1 MQESREPSQESDMFS
16 SPFLSADLD
25 DSWLS
30 SLVAELLPE
39 EGLISNVS
47 SAHSA
52 AMLPQVSS
60 WMQCIAAC
68 RLHMSAAC
76 LTERS
81 TSHR

>member
-1 MQESREPSQESDMFS
+1 MLVKHDAMKVMKCAEMVQDSRDSSQEPVMFS

-39 EGLISNVS
+39 EGQSRNVS

-52 AMLPQVSS
+52 AVLPQVSS
-60 WMQCIAAC
+60 
-68 RLHMSAAC
+68 
-76 LTERS
+76 
-81 TSHR
+81 